1 MPQSMFVLFCF
12 VLFCFV
18 LFCFVLFCFVLFCFV
33 LFCFVLFC
41 FVLFCFVLFC
51 FVLFYSILFYSILR
65 VINARCRGGGAFLND
80 GKIRASPTQ
89 NLKGIH
95 PPCLTS
101 TISQIILV
109 SFDIFLIIYYC
120 CCRISHSTWIP
131 IQPRGQCDQATP

>member
-1 MPQSMFVLFCF
+1 MKKEVVVGVVYNPILNELFYASKYVCF

-51 FVLFYSILFYSILR
+51 FILR

-95 PPCLTS
+95 PPC
-101 TISQIILV
+101 
-109 SFDIFLIIYYC
+109 FNIYYFPNNF
-120 CCRISHSTWIP
+120 SFF
-131 IQPRGQCDQATP
+131 